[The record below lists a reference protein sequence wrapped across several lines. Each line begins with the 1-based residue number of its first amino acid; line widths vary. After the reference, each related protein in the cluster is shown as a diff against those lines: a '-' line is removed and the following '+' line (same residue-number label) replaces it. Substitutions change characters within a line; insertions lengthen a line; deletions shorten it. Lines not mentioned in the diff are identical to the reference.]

1 MATEQERILAA
12 LQTAIQMEIDGKEYY
27 LKASKE
33 SSNDLGKKLLQ
44 SMAAEEDVHKQKF
57 KEIYDAVRGK
67 KDWPLTDFQPNGGR
81 RLRTIFARS
90 IQIIDPNM
98 KSTTTEFEA
107 VKIALD
113 MEIKTYEFYKVQC
126 EEATYGAEKDFYEAL
141 AGEEREHHFILL
153 DYYEYLKD
161 PMGWSVVQEHRLDA
175 G

>member
-1 MATEQERILAA
+1 MADEQERILAA

-44 SMAAEEDVHKQKF
+44 SMAAEEDVRKQKF
-57 KEIYDAVRGK
+57 KEIYDAVRGE

-98 KSTTTEFEA
+98 TSTTTEFEA

-113 MEIKTYEFYKVQC
+113 MEIKTYEFYKAQC

-161 PMGWSVVQEHRLDA
+161 PIGWSVVQEHRLDA